1 MQQLADI
8 ETYGQFKEAL
18 GTELR
23 NQAEGF
29 VRTGYLLKR
38 ARDTDILKDSG
49 YATVAEFAQA
59 EYGLTKDIVSR
70 YIAINDRYSKDGYSE
85 YLQER
90 FEGYGIAK
98 LQEMLTLPDSV
109 VELMAPELTKR
120 EIQEVKKELK
130 EEEKIT
136 DVEVILEG
144 SAPAQEEMT
153 MLQKV
158 LHRYFYEQK
167 EQYISLKKVIECEV
181 EGAEAVEKVLDVM
194 APTGVAIKTVRIQGI
209 GRMMISFKG
218 KDNKVEMLNTRSN
231 EKEEFT
237 WQQFLEE
244 MISIFNKK
252 AGVTEWEEIYGE
264 PFTEPEQEKEPE
276 KEEVAPV
283 QPINEEE
290 KGENVDFTVCETVL
304 EEESK
309 TAAVQEER
317 LREKAAETAYMIG
330 DDLTGWTRVEEMTIE
345 KIWKCIENA
354 EKLLEMIKKLEEQ
367 KAIEGGEEC
376 QNTQSY

>member
-1 MQQLADI
+1 
-8 ETYGQFKEAL
+8 
-18 GTELR
+18 
-23 NQAEGF
+23 
-29 VRTGYLLKR
+29 
-38 ARDTDILKDSG
+38 
-49 YATVAEFAQA
+49 
-59 EYGLTKDIVSR
+59 
-70 YIAINDRYSKDGYSE
+70 
-85 YLQER
+85 
-90 FEGYGIAK
+90 
-98 LQEMLTLPDSV
+98 
-109 VELMAPELTKR
+109 
-120 EIQEVKKELK
+120 
-130 EEEKIT
+130 
-136 DVEVILEG
+136 
-144 SAPAQEEMT
+144 
-153 MLQKV
+153 
-158 LHRYFYEQK
+158 
-167 EQYISLKKVIECEV
+167 
-181 EGAEAVEKVLDVM
+181 
-194 APTGVAIKTVRIQGI
+194 
-209 GRMMISFKG
+209 
-218 KDNKVEMLNTRSN
+218 MLNTRSN

-283 QPINEEE
+283 QPINEEEKGENVDFTECETVLGQEAAAVEENKEKREEE

>member
-209 GRMMISFKG
+209 GRMMISF
-218 KDNKVEMLNTRSN
+218 
-231 EKEEFT
+231 
-237 WQQFLEE
+237 
-244 MISIFNKK
+244 
-252 AGVTEWEEIYGE
+252 
-264 PFTEPEQEKEPE
+264 
-276 KEEVAPV
+276 
-283 QPINEEE
+283 
-290 KGENVDFTVCETVL
+290 
-304 EEESK
+304 
-309 TAAVQEER
+309 
-317 LREKAAETAYMIG
+317 
-330 DDLTGWTRVEEMTIE
+330 
-345 KIWKCIENA
+345 
-354 EKLLEMIKKLEEQ
+354 
-367 KAIEGGEEC
+367 
-376 QNTQSY
+376 